1 MKTTN
6 ELQTLATQVRR
17 DILRMTTAAKS
28 GHPGGSL
35 GTADWMTA
43 MQFNIL
49 DQDPAKFTMEGTGQD
64 MLFVSQGHITPVIY
78 STMARRGF
86 FPVEELKTFREFGTR
101 LQGHPSTEHGLPG
114 IRMASGSL
122 GQGMSVGIGAALGK
136 KMTGDS
142 HLVYTLHGDGELQE
156 GQIWE
161 AVMFAGAK
169 HVDNLISTIDYN
181 HQQIDGTIQQV
192 MDLGDL
198 KAKFEAFM
206 WTVVVIANGND
217 MQQVL
222 TRLRHP
228 HHRDGLRR
236 RLHAGHQQIPR
247 LRPLRR
253 RPAQSPRTAARDR
266 TRRLLSRALPSP
278 ICNARR
284 DYAPISSIGHTVR
297 YRTSPRRSWKHTP
310 NSRGVFNIKEST
322 QERVLCNT

>member
-1 MKTTN
+1 MKSTQ
-6 ELQTLATQVRR
+6 ELQTIAQQVRR

-35 GTADWMTA
+35 GTTDWMVA
-43 MQFNIL
+43 MQFNL
-49 DQDPAKFTMEGTGQD
+49 MDHDPATFTMEGTNQD

-78 STMARRGF
+78 SVMARRGY
-86 FPVEELKTFREFGTR
+86 FPVSELATFRKFGTR

-161 AVMFAGAK
+161 AAMFAGAK

-181 HQQIDGTIQQV
+181 HQQIDGTVEQV
-192 MDLGDL
+192 MDLGNL
-198 KAKFEAFM
+198 RAKFESFM
-206 WTVVVIANGND
+206 WTVVTIENGND

-222 TRLRHP
+222 
-228 HHRDGLRR
+228 DGMAKAKSMTGKGKPVCVILQSQMGYGVDFMQNTNKYHGAV
-236 RLHAGHQQIPR
+236 LNDEDLQKA
-247 LRPLRR
+247 L
-253 RPAQSPRTAARDR
+253 AQ
-266 TRRLLSRALPSP
+266 LPETELG
-278 ICNARR
+278 
-284 DYAPISSIGHTVR
+284 DY
-297 YRTSPRRSWKHTP
+297 
-310 NSRGVFNIKEST
+310 
-322 QERVLCNT
+322 

>member
-1 MKTTN
+1 MKTTQ
-6 ELQTLATQVRR
+6 EPRRGSEHLKDMQHSSEQLQQIATQVRR
-17 DILRMTTAAKS
+17 DILRMTTNAKS

-35 GTADWMTA
+35 GTADWFVA
-43 MQFNIL
+43 MNFNL
-49 DQDPAKFTMEGTGQD
+49 MDFDPKNFTMSGEGED

-86 FPVEELKTFREFGTR
+86 FPISELGTFRQFGTR

-181 HQQIDGTIQQV
+181 HQQIDGTTMQV

-198 KAKFEAFM
+198 RAKFESFM
-206 WTVVVIANGND
+206 WTVVVIDNGND

-222 TRLRHP
+222 
-228 HHRDGLRR
+228 DGMARAKSLTGQGKPVVVI
-236 RLHAGHQQIPR
+236 LTTEMGYGVDFMQGINKYHGSVLSADDLPKA
-247 LRPLRR
+247 L
-253 RPAQSPRTAARDR
+253 AQ
-266 TRRLLSRALPSP
+266 LPETLG
-278 ICNARR
+278 
-284 DYAPISSIGHTVR
+284 D
-297 YRTSPRRSWKHTP
+297 
-310 NSRGVFNIKEST
+310 F
-322 QERVLCNT
+322 